1 MSSRD
6 LGITFKIS
14 TWDGSV
20 HLAVSGNAVFRSS
33 SFTEHFRRAAEMSG
47 FAVRK
52 LKFKESSFFSRKPTP
67 IAGGDNQ
74 ERERKLFKCNS
85 SLVPTL

>member
-20 HLAVSGNAVFRSS
+20 RLAVSGNAVFRSS

-52 LKFKESSFFSRKPTP
+52 PKFKESSFFL
-67 IAGGDNQ
+67 GNQ
-74 ERERKLFKCNS
+74 L
-85 SLVPTL
+85 P